1 MKTKRIFL
9 MVMDS
14 FGIGGAKDAARFGDE
29 GSNTLKSLMETEG
42 FSAPTLGKL
51 GLFHINGV
59 EHDPKQEAPIGAYAR
74 VCEQSEGKDSTIGH
88 WELAGIRSDEP
99 LPTYPNGFPDDI
111 IEEFER
117 RTGRKVICNKAYS
130 GTEVIKDYGLQ
141 QKETGALIVY
151 TSVDSVMQIAAHTD
165 LIPLKEL
172 YRYCEIAREMLSGEH
187 AVGRVIA
194 RPFTGDYPYKR
205 TSDRHDYSALPPK
218 TTVLELLK
226 NHGLETLAVGKINDI
241 FAGVGISEAIRS
253 GSNEEGMQVMT
264 SLLGRDFR
272 GLCFVNFVDF
282 DTVFGHRRDTEGY
295 VREVMKLDEW
305 LEGFIRGLHDD
316 DILMITADHGCDP
329 NYKGT
334 DHTRENVPV
343 LVYGKE
349 IKSVNLGERE
359 SFSDVAATIADI
371 FEIPYDLNGESFKK
385 DLMGLKLT
393 DWVAYIY

>member
-29 GSNTLKSLMETEG
+29 GSNTLKSLMETDG

-59 EHDPKQEAPIGAYAR
+59 SHNPKQEPTVGAYAR
-74 VCEQSEGKDSTIGH
+74 ACEQSEGKDSTIGH
-88 WELAGIRSDEP
+88 WELAGIRSDDP

-111 IEEFER
+111 IKEFER
-117 RTGRKVICNKAYS
+117 RTGRKVICNKPYS
-130 GTEVIKDYGLQ
+130 GTEVIKDYGIQ
-141 QKETGALIVY
+141 QTETGALIVY

-165 LIPLKEL
+165 IIPLKEL

-187 AVGRVIA
+187 CVGRVIA

-205 TSDRHDYSALPPK
+205 TLDRHDYSALPPK
-218 TTVLELLK
+218 TTILDLLK
-226 NHGLETLAVGKINDI
+226 KQGLDTIAVGKINDI
-241 FAGVGISEAIRS
+241 FAGVGISEYIRS
-253 GSNEEGMQVMT
+253 GSNTEGMQVMS
-264 SLLGRDFR
+264 SLLNKDFH

-282 DTVFGHRRDTEGY
+282 DTIFGHRRNTVGY
-295 VREVMKLDEW
+295 AEEVMRLDTW
-305 LEGFIRGLHDD
+305 LSSFIQGMRDD

-334 DHTRENVPV
+334 DHTRENVPI

-349 IKSVNLGERE
+349 IKPGNLGERE

-371 FEIPYDLNGESFKK
+371 FEVPYSLNGKSFKK
-385 DLMGLKLT
+385 DLIL
-393 DWVAYIY
+393 

>member
-1 MKTKRIFL
+1 MIRKKERNAMKTKRIFL

-385 DLMGLKLT
+385 DLML
-393 DWVAYIY
+393 

>member
-1 MKTKRIFL
+1 MIRKKERNAMKTKRIFL

-264 SLLGRDFR
+264 SLLCRDFR

-349 IKSVNLGERE
+349 IKPVNLGERE

-385 DLMGLKLT
+385 DLML
-393 DWVAYIY
+393 

>member
-29 GSNTLKSLMETEG
+29 GSDTLRSLMETDG

-59 EHDPKQEAPIGAYAR
+59 KHHTEQETPIGAYAR

-88 WELAGIRSDEP
+88 WELAGIRSDDP

-111 IEEFER
+111 IKEFER
-117 RTGRKVICNKAYS
+117 RTGRKVICNKPYS
-130 GTEVIKDYGLQ
+130 GTEVIKDYGTQ
-141 QKETGALIVY
+141 QVKTGALIVY

-165 LIPLKEL
+165 IIPLKEL
-172 YRYCEIAREMLSGEH
+172 YRCCKIAREILSGEY

-226 NHGLETLAVGKINDI
+226 NHGLETIAVGKINDI

-253 GSNEEGMQVMT
+253 GSNEEGMRVMT
-264 SLLGRDFR
+264 SLLDRDFH

-282 DTVFGHRRDTEGY
+282 DTVFGHRRNTEGY
-295 VREVMKLDEW
+295 AREVMQLDAW
-305 LEGFIRGLHDD
+305 LNGFMQGMRDD

-349 IKSVNLGERE
+349 IKPGNLGVRE

-385 DLMGLKLT
+385 DLML
-393 DWVAYIY
+393 

>member
-295 VREVMKLDEW
+295 AREVMKLDEW

-349 IKSVNLGERE
+349 IKPVNLGERE

-385 DLMGLKLT
+385 DLML
-393 DWVAYIY
+393 